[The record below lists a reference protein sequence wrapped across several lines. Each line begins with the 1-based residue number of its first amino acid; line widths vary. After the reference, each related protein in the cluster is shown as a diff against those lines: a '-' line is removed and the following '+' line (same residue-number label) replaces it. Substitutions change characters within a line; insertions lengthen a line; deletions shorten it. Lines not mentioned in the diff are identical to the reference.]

1 MEETTINLED
11 VKMDLNVRQTKTF
24 LQAMSKSVF
33 AKMKKVNAILDET
46 LIKAQLSVVY
56 VFHRM

>member
-56 VFHRM
+56 VVHRM